1 MMHKNFSGA
10 ISSFTEAIADD
21 GNDVNSYFRRGQSFF
36 CMGNYKEAI
45 VDFDRAL
52 AKGAMDY
59 NVYLWKGTANA
70 KLNNVDLSILNY
82 EKAMRL
88 NPKLVDPFR
97 VTDKTK
103 DSSKAAE
110 SSDSSKAASTP
121 DSSKA
126 TSTSDSSKAASTP
139 DSSKATSTSDS
150 FKAASTPDSSKTAST
165 LDSSKAASTTDS
177 SKTANTTDSSQLESR
192 VEAVRSAVANVLSEQ
207 HGVRPEAGTSSPNTG
222 SGGAETRNST
232 PEVKSATISLS
243 GSSEKSVDAYKMA
256 AHRIIE
262 NEKGYFR
269 AGTTYSGLLNFSH
282 QLIPLSGF
290 NGQPDWVEG
299 THDGH
304 AYFSLKDP
312 KRDLRDLDAQII
324 LHPQDATLFFQRARA
339 SQQLGKTKETI
350 DDLNRAVELD
360 STNPNYFL
368 ARAFYFQ
375 QQNNLEAAVTEI
387 LRAQDVDPVVPSD
400 LTFVVP
406 VKNAAKSAPLES
418 IPKKDG
424 AKL

>member
-1 MMHKNFSGA
+1 MHKNFSGS

-70 KLNNVDLSILNY
+70 KLNNVDLAILNY

-121 DSSKA
+121 DSPKA
-126 TSTSDSSKAASTP
+126 ASTSDSSKAASTP
-139 DSSKATSTSDS
+139 
-150 FKAASTPDSSKTAST
+150 
-165 LDSSKAASTTDS
+165 
-177 SKTANTTDSSQLESR
+177 DSSQLESR
-192 VEAVRSAVANVLSEQ
+192 VEAVRSAVANVLSAQ
-207 HGVRPEAGTSSPNTG
+207 HGVRPETLLSSPTPGAGG
-222 SGGAETRNST
+222 SEARNSA
-232 PEVKSATISLS
+232 PKDKSATISLS
-243 GSSEKSVDAYKMA
+243 GSSEQSVDAYKTA

-269 AGTTYSGLLNFSH
+269 AGTAYSGLLNFSN

-299 THDGH
+299 TQDGH
-304 AYFSLKDP
+304 AYYSLKDP

-360 STNPNYFL
+360 GTIPNYFL

-375 QQNNLEAAVTEI
+375 QQKNLEAAVTEI
-387 LRAQDVDPVVPSD
+387 LRAQNVDPVVPSE
-400 LTFVVP
+400 LTFDVP
-406 VKNAAKSAPLES
+406 SQNAAKSAPVEN